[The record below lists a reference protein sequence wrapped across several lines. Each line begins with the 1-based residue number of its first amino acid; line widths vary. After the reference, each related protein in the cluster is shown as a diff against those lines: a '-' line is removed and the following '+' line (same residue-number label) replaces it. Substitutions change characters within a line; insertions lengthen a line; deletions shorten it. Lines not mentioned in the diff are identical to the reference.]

1 MKTKIN
7 TVKINKTD
15 KPVTRLL
22 KGKKREKIKITNI
35 RSKEVIL
42 LQTPQTLKENTRKIY
57 MHTFKNIDKI
67 GQFL

>member
-22 KGKKREKIKITNI
+22 KGKKREKIKMTNI
-35 RSKEVIL
+35 RSKRGDII
-42 LQTPQTLKENTRKIY
+42 TDSTDLKREY
-57 MHTFKNIDKI
+57 QKNLYAHIQKHR
-67 GQFL
+67 

>member
-35 RSKEVIL
+35 KNKE
-42 LQTPQTLKENTRKIY
+42 
-57 MHTFKNIDKI
+57 
-67 GQFL
+67 

>member
-42 LQTPQTLKENTRKIY
+42 LQTPQTLKENTRKNLYAHIQK
-57 MHTFKNIDKI
+57 HR
-67 GQFL
+67 